1 MLFRVSLASALCLLG
16 LASSAY
22 AQITS
27 RLVASGFSAPLELVQ
42 DPSDQANFFVVE
54 QGGRIRVIRNGVV
67 QAQDFLNLAAAI
79 TSGGERGLLGLA
91 FPRDYGTTG
100 RFYVNFT
107 DLQGN
112 TVIARFRRSANP
124 LLADPASRFD
134 LRWDGIGYIQQPAS
148 NHNGGHLAFG
158 PDGFLYVG
166 MGDGGGSNDPNNYAQ
181 SPNSRLGKFLR
192 IDVSVPDSDTR
203 GYRIPAGNP
212 FASSS
217 VPEVWSFGL
226 RNPWKFSFD
235 DPTLGGT
242 GALIIADVGQN
253 AWEEIDFEP
262 AGRSGRNYG
271 WRNRE
276 GTHPNVE
283 TQPPAFLPL
292 VDPIFEYD
300 HSVGSS
306 ITGGFVYR
314 GRSLTPPYRGRYF
327 FADFISGRVWSVAL
341 SYNQAGEATA
351 SGLAEHTG
359 ELGGTPV
366 LGNIS
371 SFGVDAAGELY
382 IVSYS
387 RGAILVIE
395 GPPPPP
401 TRLRVIK
408 P

>member
-1 MLFRVSLASALCLLG
+1 
-16 LASSAY
+16 
-22 AQITS
+22 
-27 RLVASGFSAPLELVQ
+27 
-42 DPSDQANFFVVE
+42 
-54 QGGRIRVIRNGVV
+54 
-67 QAQDFLNLAAAI
+67 
-79 TSGGERGLLGLA
+79 
-91 FPRDYGTTG
+91 
-100 RFYVNFT
+100 
-107 DLQGN
+107 
-112 TVIARFRRSANP
+112 
-124 LLADPASRFD
+124 
-134 LRWDGIGYIQQPAS
+134 
-148 NHNGGHLAFG
+148 
-158 PDGFLYVG
+158 
-166 MGDGGGSNDPNNYAQ
+166 
-181 SPNSRLGKFLR
+181 
-192 IDVSVPDSDTR
+192 
-203 GYRIPAGNP
+203 P